1 MSLDSTKI
9 GLYFLVLVFF
19 QVAVFNNINL
29 LGHLNPFIYIFF
41 LIIYPFDRD
50 NLQFILLGFLLGL
63 SIDILSVGIG
73 GHTIA
78 CLIVSFMRPSL
89 IRFIFGANVSL
100 TVGILG
106 NVRLGYKLLYLGLM
120 VFIHHLLLYSI
131 VYFSMNSFLVIILN
145 TSYTSLFSFILL
157 YIIISFYS
165 KK

>member
-1 MSLDSTKI
+1 MSLNPTKI
-9 GLYFLVLVFF
+9 GLHFLVLVFL

-29 LGHLNPFIYIFF
+29 LGYLNPFIYILF
-41 LIIYPFDRD
+41 LIIYPFDKD

-63 SIDILSVGIG
+63 SIDFLSVGIG

-78 CLIVSFMRPSL
+78 CLTVSFMRPSL
-89 IRFIFGANVSL
+89 IRFIFGTNVSL
-100 TVGILG
+100 SVGFFG

-131 VYFSMNSFLVIILN
+131 VYFNMDSFFVIVLN
-145 TSYTSLFSFILL
+145 TFYTSLFSFILL